1 MTVFLDTN
9 VVLDILDDTRPFAK
23 EGLLIF
29 QAAEE
34 RQFRIVL
41 TSQSAVDSAY
51 IMRGYPLEQFKKSLK
66 KIVNVCVIFPI
77 TDMEIL
83 RALKSGCP
91 DFEDA
96 LQIACA
102 ESHTVNILVTN
113 NKKDFEG
120 FTDLPVYTSKEFVMR
135 MTR

>member
-41 TSQSAVDSAY
+41 TSQSVVDSAY
-51 IMRGYPLEQFKKSLK
+51 IMRGHPLEQFKKSLK
-66 KIVNVCVIFPI
+66 KIVEVGVILPN
-77 TDMEIL
+77 TDMENL
-83 RALKSGCP
+83 RALKSDCP

-102 ESHTVNILVTN
+102 ESNTVNILVTN
-113 NKKDFEG
+113 NKKDFER

-135 MTR
+135 ITR

>member
-41 TSQSAVDSAY
+41 TSQSVVDSAY
-51 IMRGYPLEQFKKSLK
+51 IMRGHPLEQFKKSLK
-66 KIVNVCVIFPI
+66 KIVEVGVILPI

-83 RALKSGCP
+83 RALKSDCP

-102 ESHTVNILVTN
+102 ESNTVNILVTN
-113 NKKDFEG
+113 NKKDFER

-135 MTR
+135 ITR